1 MFLFFVLGLSLS
13 PESWSLKESKAE
25 SLMSTVTYGTPP
37 PIFGVNLS
45 STLEQQRNDV
55 GVSLTRSDMQSRP
68 IIDVPEIDVDSRI
81 QKLLDPIQIG
91 FIGQIHEPHSGIDGH
106 LVLLLLLIAH
116 SLLRFALR
124 RQRRLL
130 PQSEPQRRRFQ
141 IHYQSYELFLS
152 AGCSSS

>member
-1 MFLFFVLGLSLS
+1 M
-13 PESWSLKESKAE
+13 
-25 SLMSTVTYGTPP
+25 VTYGTPP

-45 STLEQQRNDV
+45 STLEQQGNDV
-55 GVSLTRSDMQSRP
+55 GVSLTRSYMQSRP

-106 LVLLLLLIAH
+106 LVLLLLPLIAH
-116 SLLRFALR
+116 SLLRHALR
-124 RQRRLL
+124 RQRRLP

-141 IHYQSYELFLS
+141 IHYQSYELFSLL
-152 AGCSSS
+152 AVDL